1 MGTPMPK
8 VKIPTPAA
16 GSLRLLAASAAGVGS
31 LYTMYKY
38 GLYNVD
44 GGHRAVVYNRI
55 TGVKEEVYGEGHPHP
70 PPLCGVP
77 VIYDVRASPA
87 T

>member
-31 LYTMYKY
+31 LYTLYKY
-38 GLYNVD
+38 GLYN
-44 GGHRAVVYNRI
+44 GTLAVPR
-55 TGVKEEVYGEGHPHP
+55 G
-70 PPLCGVP
+70 LAVP
-77 VIYDVRASPA
+77 AASPA
-87 T
+87 ATVAAL